1 MVIGG
6 DVESYGAG
14 RSGAGESGMGD
25 HITILPT
32 CLSII
37 TMTRAEYV
45 SIVKQVDYVSLEN
58 YKRTCI

>member
-1 MVIGG
+1 
-6 DVESYGAG
+6 
-14 RSGAGESGMGD
+14 MGY
-25 HITILPT
+25 HITILPI
-32 CLSII
+32 CLSTI